1 MLSVK
6 LNQQI
11 KDIMSSD
18 FLEVNPEQTLGEVVS
33 LMIANNRSEVLV
45 TEADLQLMGILT
57 LTDVSRV
64 IKKDVDWANKRVI
77 DFAITE
83 ILTGEPED
91 LATTA
96 NQIMRT
102 AKIGVLPIVR
112 EQRVLGVVRILDILD
127 KICGRIEDESISLS
141 LILDNLSEAV
151 CVINND
157 GIVVKWSKKSE
168 KLYGVATAEII
179 GKKLEDFF
187 PNALLLKVLAEKG
200 PIENIFHTPRQG
212 AHVIISAIPL
222 FIDDEFIGAVS
233 TDRDVT
239 EVTKLSEELS
249 QTKDR
254 LELLQEEVN
263 KIRDDRFSFG
273 GRILGKSAILR
284 QRIERAQRVAPT
296 TSNVLITGESGTGKE
311 VFARAIHQASGRQ
324 GHFVAV
330 NCSAVPENL
339 FESEMFGYVGGA
351 FTDALKKGKAGKF
364 FLANGGTLFLDE
376 IGDMPLYMQAKILRV
391 IQERQVVPIGSDT
404 PLDIDVRI
412 IAATHCNLLEML
424 NQQLFREDLYYR
436 LNVVGIELPPLRE
449 RKEDIP
455 LLLKQFIEDFCQEN
469 NLAVPK
475 LLPEVM
481 TILMNYDWIGNIRE
495 LKNTVE
501 HLIVFSK
508 NGTVTLESIPENILE
523 NTAPDQTVT
532 SYDLQQ
538 IIKRAEIETI
548 QQVMKLVNNNKSQ
561 AAKLLNIPR
570 STLYYKIK
578 YYGLKHLL

>member
-6 LNQQI
+6 LNQQV
-11 KDIMSSD
+11 KDIMSLD
-18 FLEVNPEQTLGEVVS
+18 FLQVSPDQTLGEVVE

-45 TEADLQLMGILT
+45 TVDDVQLVGILT
-57 LTDVSRV
+57 LTDISRAV
-64 IKKDVDWANKRVI
+64 EKDGDWATKRVD
-77 DFAITE
+77 DFAVKQ
-83 ILTGEPED
+83 ILTSQPED
-91 LATTA
+91 LASTA
-96 NQIMRT
+96 NQLMRSK
-102 AKIGVLPIVR
+102 KIGVLPVVR
-112 EQRVLGVVRILDILD
+112 EKRVLGVVRILDILD
-127 KICGRIEDESISLS
+127 KICGRIEDESFSLF

-151 CVINND
+151 CVVNVN
-157 GIVVKWSKKSE
+157 GIVVKWSKKSA
-168 KLYGVATAEII
+168 KLYGVTSQEIV
-179 GKKLEDFF
+179 GQKLEDFF
-187 PNALLLKVLAEKG
+187 PNALLLKVLEEKT
-200 PIENIFHTPRQG
+200 PIENIFHTPREG
-212 AHVIISAIPL
+212 AHVVISAIPL
-222 FIDDEFIGAVS
+222 FINGEFVGAVS

-239 EVTKLSEELS
+239 EVTKLSEELRE
-249 QTKDR
+249 TKDR

-263 KIRDDRFSFG
+263 KISDDRFSFG
-273 GRILGKSAILR
+273 GTLLGKSEILR

-330 NCSAVPENL
+330 NCSAIPENL

-364 FLANGGTLFLDE
+364 VLANGGTLFLDE

-391 IQERQVVPIGSDT
+391 IQERQIVPVGGET

-412 IAATHCNLLEML
+412 ISATHRDLSKML
-424 NQQLFREDLYYR
+424 HEQSFREDLYYR
-436 LNVVGIELPPLRE
+436 LNVVGIELPSLRE

-455 LLLKQFIEDFCQEN
+455 LLLNRFIQDFCQEN
-469 NLAVPK
+469 NFTVPK

-481 TILMNYDWIGNIRE
+481 TILIDYNWVGNIRE

-508 NGTVTLESIPENILE
+508 NGQITMESIPENILKVA
-523 NTAPDQTVT
+523 APKKDRTV
-532 SYDLQQ
+532 YDLQQ
-538 IIKRAEIETI
+538 ITEKVEVETI
-548 QQVMKLVNNNKSQ
+548 EQVMKLVDNNKSQ

-578 YYGLKHLL
+578 YYGLDELV